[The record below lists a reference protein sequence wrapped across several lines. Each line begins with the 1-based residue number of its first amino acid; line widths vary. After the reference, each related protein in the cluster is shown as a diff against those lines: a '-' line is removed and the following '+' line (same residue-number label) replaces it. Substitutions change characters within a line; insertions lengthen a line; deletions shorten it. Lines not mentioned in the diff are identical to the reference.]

1 MANANNAMSKEL
13 ATGLNQLAQFK
24 RTSSLQSVL
33 QFLNSSLSNVVQ
45 TRDRYFKELVE
56 YRNNYIVNG
65 IYDILSNDIL
75 NDTTS
80 ADSIIVSCEKDEQ
93 VELEIKKVF
102 DKLGIVEIIQSIL
115 PDLLHYGV
123 YPIRPIVVEGKG
135 VIDLV
140 DDLYPNQV
148 IAITDTKNEPLFY
161 YVNNQV
167 QNIDEYSNGQGYN
180 QTQSYLSSGRRK
192 KYGYQYKDITE
203 IVYFSIDLTFSK
215 LLLPEEE
222 TQHIKSKTPDFLSK
236 LLPRSLKVRTSQS
249 FIYPVLDKLKEV
261 LALDKYT
268 VYKSIGD
275 VLTPKLVGIP
285 LPQTYNVDQLADIT
299 QTYNDLINDNITKTQ
314 NLQNLEVTLQEL
326 ASVKVIPIA
335 GERSTPTMIDT
346 GRNVGENNSNLE
358 AVADSLGRLLNS
370 LGIPK
375 ELFDGSLESKEN
387 IKTAIRY
394 AKKVKRISKNIVRT
408 LKFIALLHVSSKF
421 PDKNILISDI
431 DIQLRN
437 NLNLDELQNL
447 ETQDLVI
454 SSIENMKNL
463 IEGLEDVVKD
473 SDYEIDKNL
482 IVENVR
488 NILAMANS
496 PFLNVF
502 RIKENNLTANDANKI
517 VDELTPEDQN
527 ETRQVQESS

>member
-1 MANANNAMSKEL
+1 MSNATNTISKEL
-13 ATGLNQLAQFK
+13 ASGLNQLAQFK
-24 RTSSLQSVL
+24 RTSDLQSVL
-33 QFLNSSLSNVVQ
+33 QYLNSSLSNVAM
-45 TRDRYFKELVE
+45 TRDRYFKELAE

-80 ADSIIVSCEKDEQ
+80 AETLIISCEKDQEIED
-93 VELEIKKVF
+93 ELKKFF
-102 DKLGIVEIIQSIL
+102 DKIGIVEIIQSIL

-123 YPIRPIVVEGKG
+123 YPLRPIVVEGKG

-161 YVNNQV
+161 YVNNQI
-167 QNIDEYSNGQGYN
+167 QNLDEYSAGQGYGYAQN
-180 QTQSYLSSGRRK
+180 QSYLSSGRRK
-192 KYGYQYKDITE
+192 KYGYEYKDISE
-203 IVYFSIDLTFSK
+203 MCYFSIDLTFSK
-215 LLLPEEE
+215 LLLPEDE
-222 TQHIKSKTPDFLSK
+222 TQSIKSKSPDFLSK
-236 LLPRSLKVRTSQS
+236 ILPRSLKIRTSQS

-268 VYKSIGD
+268 VYKSLGE

-285 LPQTYNVDQLADIT
+285 LPQTYNVDQLAEIT

-314 NLQNLEVTLQEL
+314 NLQNLEITLQEL
-326 ASVKVIPIA
+326 SAVKVIPIA
-335 GERSTPTMIDT
+335 GDRSTPTMIDT
-346 GRNVGENNSNLE
+346 GRSVGDNNSNIE
-358 AVADSLGRLLNS
+358 ALQDALGRLLNA
-370 LGIPK
+370 LGISK
-375 ELFDGSLESKEN
+375 ELFDGSQESKEN
-387 IKTAIRY
+387 LKTAVRY

-408 LKFIALLHVSSKF
+408 LKFIALLHISAKF
-421 PDKNILISDI
+421 PDKHILISDL

-454 SSIENMKNL
+454 SSIENIKNL
-463 IEGLEDVVKD
+463 LEGLETIVDG
-473 SDYEIDKNL
+473 SDYEIDKTV

-488 NILAMANS
+488 NTLALANS

-502 RIKENNLTANDANKI
+502 KLKESKMQASDAINLVHDLKTT
-517 VDELTPEDQN
+517 EE
-527 ETRQVQESS
+527 

>member
-1 MANANNAMSKEL
+1 MANADSIMSKEL
-13 ATGLNQLAQFK
+13 ATGLNQLAQYK
-24 RTSSLQSVL
+24 RTNSLQSVL
-33 QFLNSSLSNVVQ
+33 QYLNSSLSNVVQ
-45 TRDRYFKELVE
+45 TRDRYFKELVD

-75 NDTTS
+75 NDTSS
-80 ADSIIVSCEKDEQ
+80 ADTILVSCEKDKQ
-93 VELEIKKVF
+93 VEEEIKKIF
-102 DKLGIVEIIQSIL
+102 DRLGLVEIIQSIL

-123 YPIRPIVVEGKG
+123 YPLRPIVIEGKG
-135 VIDLV
+135 VVDLV

-148 IAITDTKNEPLFY
+148 IAITDTKNEPLFF
-161 YVNNQV
+161 YVNNQI
-167 QNIDEYSNGQGYN
+167 QSIDEYTAGNGYSYGN
-180 QTQSYLSSGRRK
+180 NSVSYLSSGRKK
-192 KYGYQYKDITE
+192 KYGYQYLDITE
-203 IVYFSIDLTFSK
+203 LVYFSIDLTFSK

-299 QTYNDLINDNITKTQ
+299 QTYNDLINDNLTKTQ

-326 ASVKVIPIA
+326 ASVKVLPIA
-335 GERSTPTMIDT
+335 GDRSTPSLIDT
-346 GRNVGENNSNLE
+346 GRTVGENTSNLQ
-358 AVADSLGRLLNS
+358 AVDDALGRLLNA
-370 LGIPK
+370 LGISK
-375 ELFDGSLESKEN
+375 ELFDGSSDSKEN
-387 IKTAIRY
+387 IKTAVRY
-394 AKKVKRISKNIVRT
+394 AKKVKRISKNITRT
-408 LKFIALLHVSSKF
+408 LKFIALLHISSKF

-454 SSIENMKNL
+454 TSIENMKSL
-463 IEGLEDVVKD
+463 LEGFEDIVKG

-482 IVENVR
+482 IVENTR

-502 RIKENNLTANDANKI
+502 KLKEKSDLTAKEAGKI
-517 VDELTPEDQN
+517 VANINNPEGND
-527 ETRQVQESS
+527 ETR